1 MTIVGFMLPHIRA
14 LYPLFNISVISNTD
28 DKDLIKRLGVPVN
41 VKHINIVRKIS
52 LLSDLKSIWM
62 LYKFLK
68 IKNFQA
74 IHTVNPKAGIVGM
87 IAAWMARVPVRT
99 HSFTGQVW
107 ANKRGVMRWI
117 LRAVDKIIVLL
128 STDVLID
135 SPSQHGFLLKE
146 GVLGKRESRVFG
158 KGSISGVDTKLFS
171 PNHHARSLLRSE
183 IGISEDVFVCLYLG
197 RLNAD
202 KGVLDL
208 VSAFT
213 TVVRM
218 NSNAELW
225 LVGPDEESIYERVV
239 EIMSPIRNKLRR
251 FDFTNEP
258 EKFMQTADLFCLP
271 SYREG
276 FGSAVIEAAA
286 CGIPS
291 LASRIYGLTD
301 AVVEGETGWM
311 HEPGNIQDIEAKLEV
326 IMRSKDDI
334 SLRGKAA
341 RSYVERYFEQG
352 FITEQMKS
360 FYRGRLNV

>member
-171 PNHHARSLLRSE
+171 PNHHTRSLLRSE